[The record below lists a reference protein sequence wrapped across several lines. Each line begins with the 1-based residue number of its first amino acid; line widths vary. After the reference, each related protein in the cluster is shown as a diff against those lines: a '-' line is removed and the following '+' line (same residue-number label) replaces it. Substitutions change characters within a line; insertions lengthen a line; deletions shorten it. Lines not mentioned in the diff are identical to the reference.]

1 MASISIFLTANLGAA
16 NAGVSGSIGYRL
28 VNTVGTETVAR
39 TNTGVF
45 ELSSGTG
52 IYGANVSVDT
62 HFSGSVIWDRQGTS
76 VFATE
81 EISNTVDTR
90 YTRYLTDGRW
100 RIESDTKQ
108 MVFYG
113 PDDTTELIRYDL
125 RDRNDNL
132 SFEEVFHRTKVT

>member
-1 MASISIFLTANLGAA
+1 MADISIFLTANLGAA

-28 VNTVGTETVAR
+28 VDTLGTESVSR

-45 ELSSGTG
+45 ELSSGSG
-52 IYGANVSVDT
+52 IYGVNVNVDT

-76 VFATE
+76 VFAAE

-90 YTRYLTDGRW
+90 YTRYITDGRW
-100 RIESDTKQ
+100 KIEAGTKQ
-108 MVFYG
+108 MIFYG

-125 RDRNDNL
+125 KDRDENA